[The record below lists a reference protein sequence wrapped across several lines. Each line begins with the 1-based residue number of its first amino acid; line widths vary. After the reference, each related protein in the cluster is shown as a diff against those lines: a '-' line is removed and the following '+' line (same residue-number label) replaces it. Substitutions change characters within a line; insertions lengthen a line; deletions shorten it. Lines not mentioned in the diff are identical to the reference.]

1 MRMSYISSLI
11 CTNTHTSKN
20 HGQDSKIMT
29 QPPQGEG
36 FALRKSC
43 GTNPG
48 RKNTIEGQH
57 LTEVQSLMRS
67 PLLVSVGAPQKMD
80 QDSSSLHRVYVC
92 FINIIIIIINSSSR
106 SSRSSSSSIA
116 IINNRP

>member
-80 QDSSSLHRVYVC
+80 HDSSSLHRVYVC

-106 SSRSSSSSIA
+106 SSRSSSSGIA